1 MKVKIFIAFVTTV
14 FVLGSCNSEPT
25 LQKYFIDSTE
35 NKNFV
40 ALDVSP
46 SILNIDKQR
55 LTVEENQA
63 LETFD
68 KMNVLVFKAN
78 DSNAA
83 DYEVEKVKV
92 KEILKRNKY
101 QELMKFSRD
110 GDAAS
115 VNFVGDENHIDEFVL
130 YADKKN
136 DGFAV
141 VRITGKDM
149 NPTSIMT
156 MLSVLDESNIDLEQ
170 LKPLREMIKK

>member
-1 MKVKIFIAFVTTV
+1 MKVKFFIAFVGSML
-14 FVLGSCNSEPT
+14 VLASCNSGPT
-25 LQKYFIDSTE
+25 LQNYFVESTE

-46 SILNIDKQR
+46 SILNIDKQK

-83 DYEVEKVKV
+83 DYEAEKVKV
-92 KEILKRNKY
+92 KEILTRNKY

-130 YADKKN
+130 YADKKA

-141 VRITGKDM
+141 VRILGKDM

>member
-1 MKVKIFIAFVTTV
+1 MKIKFITAFAGTV
-14 FVLGSCNSEPT
+14 LVLASCNSGPT
-25 LQKYFIDSTE
+25 LQNYFVDSTE

-40 ALDVSP
+40 ALDISP
-46 SILNIDKQR
+46 SILNIDKQK

-68 KMNVLVFKAN
+68 KINLLAFKCN
-78 DSNAA
+78 ESNTA
-83 DYEVEKVKV
+83 DYEAEKLKI
-92 KEILKRNKY
+92 KEILTKNKY

-141 VRITGKDM
+141 VRILGKDM

-156 MLSVLDESNIDLEQ
+156 MLSVLDASNVDLEQ